1 MFSII
6 DGVEISK
13 SIYSECEEKL
23 KNLNKK
29 LKLSVIQI
37 GDDEASTIYANRK
50 KKMCEKYG
58 IDFEIY
64 NFNIYSIE
72 TDIIDLI
79 NKLNNDDKV
88 TGIFVEMPIPNNFN
102 IKKISSSV
110 KYTKDIDGISEISIA
125 RLVRDLD
132 CLLPCTPA
140 GIIEIIKRN
149 NIEIE
154 GKHCVILNRSDVIGK
169 PLLHLLLKEN
179 ATVTI
184 CNSKTKNIKD
194 ITNMADILIVAVNK
208 QNFIDKSY
216 IKQNAI
222 VIDCGIHLNSDNK
235 IIGDVNFDDVKNKC
249 SYITKVPGGVGTVT
263 TSMILKNI
271 IKASELNG

>member
-64 NFNIYSIE
+64 NFDIYSIE

-88 TGIFVEMPIPNNFN
+88 TGIFVFWVTSFDMIYYQNEKLF
-102 IKKISSSV
+102 
-110 KYTKDIDGISEISIA
+110 KYKMTLAKDKYSFKFIVDG
-125 RLVRDLD
+125 V
-132 CLLPCTPA
+132 
-140 GIIEIIKRN
+140 
-149 NIEIE
+149 
-154 GKHCVILNRSDVIGK
+154 
-169 PLLHLLLKEN
+169 
-179 ATVTI
+179 
-184 CNSKTKNIKD
+184 
-194 ITNMADILIVAVNK
+194 
-208 QNFIDKSY
+208 
-216 IKQNAI
+216 
-222 VIDCGIHLNSDNK
+222 
-235 IIGDVNFDDVKNKC
+235 
-249 SYITKVPGGVGTVT
+249 
-263 TSMILKNI
+263 
-271 IKASELNG
+271 